1 MTALR
6 DEASLPRK
14 ILLFCGL
21 QKNKS
26 QSPRLES
33 RLEFVVTHTKKVCVF
48 LTKITIFFT
57 IGFFVKNQTKIF
69 IYKTWQ
75 NKLLS
80 KQKCLAFVSFFP
92 IELSKRLI

>member
-48 LTKITIFFT
+48 LTKITIFFYNWKPN
-57 IGFFVKNQTKIF
+57 KNIDLQNMTKQTTF
-69 IYKTWQ
+69 
-75 NKLLS
+75 
-80 KQKCLAFVSFFP
+80 
-92 IELSKRLI
+92 